1 MFTPRDFSQ
10 SVGKNLVGVYTVRLS
25 KETPVTPEIIG
36 SEAFL
41 A

>member
-1 MFTPRDFSQ
+1 MFTPRDFAQ

-25 KETPVTPEIIG
+25 GETPVTPEIIG